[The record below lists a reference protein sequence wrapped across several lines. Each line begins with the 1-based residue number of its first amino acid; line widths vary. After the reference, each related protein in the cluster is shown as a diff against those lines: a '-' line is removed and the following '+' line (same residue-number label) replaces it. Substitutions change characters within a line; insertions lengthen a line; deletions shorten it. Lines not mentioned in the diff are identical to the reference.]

1 MKKLTV
7 LIALFMTSLLGSTLV
22 LAESAYFV
30 QSASAKI
37 LAQPSFRSK
46 IVTEV
51 RMGEKLVAIGKEGNW
66 IKVSVAGKEGYI
78 SSLLLSSHPP
88 MKKTEVI
95 KADETEINQGVRR
108 RASSFSSAAAARGL
122 TKEDR
127 VRADNEDE
135 ADYVAVKKME
145 AVKVKP
151 QEVDQ
156 FSTESKK

>member
-1 MKKLTV
+1 MKRIAV
-7 LIALFMTSLLGSTLV
+7 LIALLMTV
-22 LAESAYFV
+22 LFGATNVYAESAYYV

-46 IVTEV
+46 VITEV
-51 RMGEKLVAIGKEGNW
+51 RMGEKLIAIGKDGSW
-66 IKVSVAGKEGYI
+66 IKVSKAGKEGYI

-88 MKKTEVI
+88 MKKIEII
-95 KADETEINQGVRR
+95 KADDVEINQGVRR

-135 ADYVAVKKME
+135 ADYGAVKRME
-145 AVKVKP
+145 SMKVKSE
-151 QEVDQ
+151 EVDQ
-156 FSTESKK
+156 FAAESKK